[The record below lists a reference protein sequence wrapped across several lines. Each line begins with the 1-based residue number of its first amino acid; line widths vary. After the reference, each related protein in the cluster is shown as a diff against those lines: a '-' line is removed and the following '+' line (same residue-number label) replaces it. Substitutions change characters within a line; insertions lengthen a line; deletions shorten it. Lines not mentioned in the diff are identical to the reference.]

1 MPRRSL
7 CLTLAAATTVSLA
20 WSGPRSPPSPP
31 TAESREALADELD
44 AYLWKH
50 VLAPRFPRCV
60 DREHGGFHVNYARD
74 WSPLED
80 RSRFV
85 VYEAR
90 VVWTAATVARRRP
103 DARNE
108 YLAYVRHGVRY
119 LADVMWDREQGG
131 FHTHVDLAGRT
142 VPGDPVAS
150 RPVYG
155 QAFAIYGLAAA
166 HAATGDAE
174 PLELAKRAW
183 RWVEGHYRDDLG
195 PGYRSAVKADGQPFP
210 VPAEERVGEPSSI
223 DSLAHHRTM
232 NDHIHLLEAYAEL
245 LRSWPDPELRRR
257 TEELLAFVRDRL
269 FVEPGCL
276 HIALRPDGKVVPAPV
291 SFGHDVETAF
301 LMIEAEEALGREPKA
316 ATVRAARMLVD
327 HALARGFDP
336 ARGQLFEYGSAYGPP
351 IDRSIQWWA
360 QFEAFHA
367 VQLMDERFGREDDR
381 YRNAFSKAWALAR
394 DAFADREHP
403 GVCPLMDERGEVHC
417 ESKSHPWFAS
427 YHTARALLFTADR
440 LRKP

>member
-1 MPRRSL
+1 MPRLARY
-7 CLTLAAATTVSLA
+7 LTLAALA
-20 WSGPRSPPSPP
+20 CPGHALGAPEAASPPAVAQTGKP
-31 TAESREALADELD
+31 LAAELD

-50 VLAPRFPRCV
+50 VLSPRFPRCV
-60 DREHGGFHVNYARD
+60 DKDHGGFHTNYARD

-80 RSRFV
+80 QSRFI

-90 VVWTAATVARRRP
+90 VVWTAATVARLRPERRV
-103 DARNE
+103 E

-119 LADVMWDREQGG
+119 LADVMWDREHGG
-131 FHTHVDLAGRT
+131 FHTLVDLAGR
-142 VPGDPVAS
+142 PVAGGFPS

-174 PLELAKRAW
+174 PLELARRGY
-183 RWVEGHYRDDLG
+183 RWIEGHYRDDLG
-195 PGYRSAVKADGQPFP
+195 PGYRSGVKPDGPPFP
-210 VPAEERVGEPSSI
+210 VPKDDSSAARESI
-223 DSLAHHRTM
+223 EGPALHRTM

-257 TEELLAFVRDRL
+257 TEELLSFVRDRL

-276 HIALRPDGKVVPAPV
+276 YFALRPDGKVVPAPV

-301 LMIEAEEALGREPKA
+301 LLIEAEEALGREPSP
-316 ATVRAARMLVD
+316 ATLRAARMLVD
-327 HALARGFDP
+327 QALGHGFDP
-336 ARGQLFEYGSAYGPP
+336 VRGQLFELGSAYGAPV
-351 IDRSIQWWA
+351 DRSVAWWG
-360 QFEAFHA
+360 QFEAVNAFH
-367 VQLMDERFGREDDR
+367 LMHDRLGREAPSYGD
-381 YRNAFSKAWALAR
+381 AFAKAWALAR
-394 DAFADREHP
+394 DAFADPEHP
-403 GVCPLMDERGEVHC
+403 GVCPRMDERGEVSC
-417 ESKSHPWFAS
+417 ASKSHQWFVS